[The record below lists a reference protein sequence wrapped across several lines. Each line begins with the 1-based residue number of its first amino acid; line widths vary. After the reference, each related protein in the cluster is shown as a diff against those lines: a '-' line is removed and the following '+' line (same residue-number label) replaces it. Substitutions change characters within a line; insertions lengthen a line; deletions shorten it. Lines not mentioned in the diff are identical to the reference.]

1 MIGLVLLLTRKI
13 LSIISVRWKNL
24 VNVVTF
30 ISPFMPKFYSGI
42 YKVHFP
48 PTVCVTVTN
57 NDNEE
62 HELGGGIFVMM
73 DGRKKSRTVF

>member
-1 MIGLVLLLTRKI
+1 MEKCAPQNGYFLI
-13 LSIISVRWKNL
+13 NF
-24 VNVVTF
+24 VVFT
-30 ISPFMPKFYSGI
+30 ST

-62 HELGGGIFVMM
+62 HEVGGGIFVMM